1 MESSDY
7 SGSLCLYNYNRT
19 EIILIKNK
27 SSCVSIHTRYNG
39 TKLSKRKFVF
49 VFPRYYIS
57 GNVKR
62 HILDHH
68 VCTTITQ
75 KIHRDTEL
83 SEWVFLCQFTLDP
96 MGTNF
101 LWGCIWISKVIYN
114 RYVKTT
120 LSNLNSN

>member
-1 MESSDY
+1 MESILDRCVCTTITEQKLY
-7 SGSLCLYNYNRT
+7 CLS
-19 EIILIKNK
+19 K

-39 TKLSKRKFVF
+39 TKLSMRNFEFVCS
-49 VFPRYYIS
+49 RYYIS

-83 SEWVFLCQFTLDP
+83 SE
-96 MGTNF
+96 
-101 LWGCIWISKVIYN
+101 
-114 RYVKTT
+114 
-120 LSNLNSN
+120 